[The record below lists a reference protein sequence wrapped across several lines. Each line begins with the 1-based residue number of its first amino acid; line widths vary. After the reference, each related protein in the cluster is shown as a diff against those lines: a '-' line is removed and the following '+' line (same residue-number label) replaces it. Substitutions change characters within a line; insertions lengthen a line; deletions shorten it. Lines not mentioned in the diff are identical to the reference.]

1 MEVNFKIYDIRNWGK
16 IITIQILPN
25 ISNSKRNQTKK
36 SVELTEYNVRNIA
49 VTKPYIKPG
58 GKISTR
64 PFSKK

>member
-36 SVELTEYNVRNIA
+36 SVELTEYNVRNTA
-49 VTKPYIKPG
+49 VTKPYITPG